1 MPLWE
6 SRGKPPYKYYGGD
19 TVRTPTSPAVYSWQS
34 RLSGKDP
41 DPGKD
46 RGQEEKG
53 ATESKMVGWRHE
65 VDGRE
70 FKQTQ
75 GDGEGQGSLACCSPW
90 SQKESDMTEELNNNP
105 QYKARGCE
113 GRPYSLY
120 CVILYKELEH
130 PRNLVSA
137 GASGAN
143 ALWTPRG

>member
-65 VDGRE
+65 VDGHE
-70 FKQTQ
+70 FEQPLGV
-75 GDGEGQGSLACCSPW
+75 GDGQGSLACCSPGVA
-90 SQKESDMTEELNNNP
+90 K
-105 QYKARGCE
+105 
-113 GRPYSLY
+113 GR
-120 CVILYKELEH
+120 
-130 PRNLVSA
+130 
-137 GASGAN
+137 
-143 ALWTPRG
+143 T